1 MKKLIA
7 YLTILLFL
15 PGVIGTGAEE
25 KTGSKTGEPDPQY
38 AQLVKADLVKEIQQR
53 WEFMSLGS
61 DTYQYELA
69 QLAQQAKSNTAS
81 KKSKEKLALEQKIAS
96 LSTLL
101 NEIQREVE
109 DSLNNLTLNQALLLY
124 GKTSAVLKG
133 VDEVRYSVMM
143 AELFGGTP

>member
-69 QLAQQAKSNTAS
+69 QLTQQAKSNTAS
-81 KKSKEKLALEQKIAS
+81 KKSKEKSAATLIGTQKF
-96 LSTLL
+96 LSVEEIKDGLL
-101 NEIQREVE
+101 F
-109 DSLNNLTLNQALLLY
+109 
-124 GKTSAVLKG
+124 LKDG
-133 VDEVRYSVMM
+133 S
-143 AELFGGTP
+143 